1 MIVKTWLIVEMGIAT
16 IAPPINI
23 GKSIAHIYA
32 PLSPVD
38 MTNKNL
44 LVEPDECLFNVAR
57 HVVLLRCG
65 KMAGSANHTGANNL
79 VRTGV

>member
-65 KMAGSANHTGANNL
+65 EMAGSANHTGANNL